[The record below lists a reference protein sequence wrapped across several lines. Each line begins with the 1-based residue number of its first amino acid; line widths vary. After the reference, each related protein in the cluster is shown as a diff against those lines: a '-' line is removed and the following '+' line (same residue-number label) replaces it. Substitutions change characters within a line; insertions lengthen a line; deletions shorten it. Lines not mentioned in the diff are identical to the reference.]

1 MLLGEINICTQATSP
16 YVAVGKFY
24 EQMMGLVQS
33 RSWEPQQTQSF
44 KTSQFNENQLL
55 IWRHASASARPW
67 IKCMQVLQATLFQI
81 SEAFYSFVAS

>member
-16 YVAVGKFY
+16 YVAVGQFY

-33 RSWEPQQTQSF
+33 RSLEPKQTQSF

-55 IWRHASASARPW
+55 ICRHEIPRHPSARHW
-67 IKCMQVLQATLFQI
+67 IKCM
-81 SEAFYSFVAS
+81 